1 MLPLDEV
8 REVLER
14 TERLAVRSAFALCL
28 AFELM
33 QRSGAKPDQVVSELD
48 ALRNEVDRVSEALSE
63 ILSAPEPGVRV
74 DEVQSVH

>member
-1 MLPLDEV
+1 MVQLDEV

-33 QRSGAKPDQVVSELD
+33 QRSGPKGDLD
-48 ALRNEVDRVSEALSE
+48 ALRGEIDRVSEALSE
-63 ILSAPEPGVRV
+63 ILSGAEPRQEPA
-74 DEVQSVH
+74 DEMQSVH